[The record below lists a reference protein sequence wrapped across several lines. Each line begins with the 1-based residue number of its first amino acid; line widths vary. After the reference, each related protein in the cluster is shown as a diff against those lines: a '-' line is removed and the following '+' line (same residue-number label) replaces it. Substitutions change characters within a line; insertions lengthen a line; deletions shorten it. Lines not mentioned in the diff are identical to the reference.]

1 MANPK
6 ASPPAVTSRSG
17 WQGGL
22 RRTLMFAVLWWLL
35 TGGAP
40 DSWLIGLPVV
50 LAASWLSMTLWTGPA
65 LSLVG
70 VLRFVP
76 WFMWQSLA
84 GATDVAIR
92 AFRPRMPLAPGLVR
106 HRLRLP
112 EGVAR
117 VSLANVVSMQP
128 GTLSA
133 DLVDDE
139 LLIHT
144 LDAGNDMH
152 AMVLDL
158 EPRIAAVFGLELEP
172 PAATGTPP

>member
-1 MANPK
+1 MAKPE
-6 ASPPAVTSRSG
+6 AVPSAITGRSG
-17 WQGGL
+17 WQGGV

-35 TGGAP
+35 TDGAL
-40 DSWLIGLPVV
+40 DSWLIGAPIV
-50 LAASWLSMTLWTGPA
+50 LAASWLSLTLWTGPA
-65 LSLVG
+65 LSIVG
-70 VLRFVP
+70 VARFVP

-84 GATDVAIR
+84 GATDVALR

-144 LDAGNDMH
+144 LDTGHDMH
-152 AMVLDL
+152 SMVLDL

-172 PAATGTPP
+172 SADGDSS